1 MIANYV
7 VRNLDAIERIRAD
20 PNYQLRIYANVNVK
34 LRLRTA
40 AASNRCRTAHGGT
53 FVTKRVYVYIK
64 ENLHW
69 KKGTDRRCKLKSCF
83 VILPFGW
90 LPKADWLVG
99 AAKITK

>member
-34 LRLRTA
+34 LRLRTV

-53 FVTKRVYVYIK
+53 FVTKRVGYTFILRRIYIGKK
-64 ENLHW
+64 ERIVVV
-69 KKGTDRRCKLKSCF
+69 K
-83 VILPFGW
+83 
-90 LPKADWLVG
+90 
-99 AAKITK
+99 